1 MQGYFEDSQIP
12 TLSLDVIRGLDEDRL
27 MRIASTSQ
35 RDLLSDGQV
44 VVVNERLK
52 GYGDS
57 QSWYQISGP
66 KGHRTFDDVTE
77 W

>member
-1 MQGYFEDSQIP
+1 
-12 TLSLDVIRGLDEDRL
+12 